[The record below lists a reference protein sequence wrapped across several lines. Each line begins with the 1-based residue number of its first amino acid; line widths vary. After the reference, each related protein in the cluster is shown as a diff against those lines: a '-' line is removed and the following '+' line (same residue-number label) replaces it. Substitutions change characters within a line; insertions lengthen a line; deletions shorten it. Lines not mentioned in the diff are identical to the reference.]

1 MGHFLLSDCASWKLE
16 LSMLLAPFILG
27 EFQMQLFSNKNIL
40 FILKIAFQKLK
51 FPLRIL
57 LADNF

>member
-1 MGHFLLSDCASWKLE
+1 MGLFLLSDCASWKLE
-16 LSMLLAPFILG
+16 FSMLLAPFILG

>member
-1 MGHFLLSDCASWKLE
+1 MGLFLLSDGASWKLE

-27 EFQMQLFSNKNIL
+27 QFQMQLFSNKNIL
-40 FILKIAFQKLK
+40 LILKIASQKLK
-51 FPLRIL
+51 FSLRIL